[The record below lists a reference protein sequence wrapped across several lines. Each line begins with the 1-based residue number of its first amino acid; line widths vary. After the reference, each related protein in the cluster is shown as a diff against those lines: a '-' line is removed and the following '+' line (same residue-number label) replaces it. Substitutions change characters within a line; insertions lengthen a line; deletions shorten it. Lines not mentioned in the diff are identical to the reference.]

1 MAVVLAHAHSN
12 WSYDSRLSLQDWR
25 ALAAQHGCDTVL
37 LAEHE
42 ETGWTVERYAAFVSA
57 CRQASTPD
65 VQLVP
70 GVEFNQGG
78 YHVLCYGLR
87 EWPARPCD
95 ADALADAVH
104 RQGAFLC
111 LAHPPR
117 YRWRYPAALL
127 SAVDAIEV
135 WNSSW
140 VCDGRLGPHPLSLAL
155 ARGKTILVGQDVH
168 KIKHMSGLFMRTRSS
183 DVLADLR
190 HEHFVVSVGRRL
202 WTPQQLRHLTF
213 VGVVQRCRT
222 RVVRAGLSTYRFA
235 RRQARQ
241 LLRRQRHT
249 GPPMPRSSTP

>member
-1 MAVVLAHAHSN
+1 MPVVLAHAHSN
-12 WSYDSRLSLQDWR
+12 WSYDSRLSLQDWC
-25 ALAAQHGCDTVL
+25 ALAAKHGCDTVL

-42 ETGWTVERYAAFVSA
+42 ETGFTAARYAAFVAA
-57 CRQASTPD
+57 CQQASTAD

-95 ADALADAVH
+95 PHALADAVH
-104 RQGAFLC
+104 QQGAFLC

-127 SAVDAIEV
+127 SVVDAVEV

-140 VCDGRLGPHPLSLAL
+140 VCDGRLGPHPRSLAL

-168 KIKHMSGLFMRTRSS
+168 KVKHVSGLIMKTPSR
-183 DVLADLR
+183 DVLTDLR
-190 HEHFVVSVGRRL
+190 NERFVVSVDHRL
-202 WTPQQLRHLTF
+202 WTPQQLRRRVLA
-213 VGVVQRCRT
+213 GVVQRGRT
-222 RVVRAGLSTYRFA
+222 RVVRAGLSAYRFA
-235 RRQARQ
+235 RRQVRQ
-241 LLRRQRHT
+241 LLRRQLQT
-249 GPPMPRSSTP
+249 GRPLSRSSTS